1 MKRGNDQNLRS
12 YLEKA
17 KGPASLETSFNLS
30 NQPTKGF
37 MKILITS
44 IPGAGHLN
52 PLLSIASLLVESGHE
67 VAVQVNEDLRP
78 AVEAAG
84 HRFLSEIPNAL
95 TSGGYYFE
103 TYPERM
109 QKSPGMEMT
118 GYDLVHFFARN
129 IAAQSASLKMA
140 LYDFQAD
147 LILADSLYWGTLPML
162 VGPRDNRPAIAHL
175 GISVV
180 NIGSGKNIPMRPNET
195 PEQHEAELQ
204 LRERFI
210 LQPAQQA
217 VNTALASLGYPA
229 LPCPILEAMTR
240 LPDLYLHPGIES
252 FEYPDSNSKVRY
264 IGALPTPTGQPKLPE
279 WWQQIDRTKSLV
291 LVTQGTVA
299 NRDLGQVIAPAL
311 VALGGRED
319 VTIIVTTGGQ
329 PVESIPVAIPSNAR
343 IASFLPYA
351 QIMPEI
357 DLLITN
363 GGYGT
368 VNMAISHGIPV
379 ISAGLTEDKEEVS
392 AHVQWSGAGI
402 DLRTDQATPE
412 AIRHAVDEIFTQ
424 PGYHER
430 AQQLSIEFAR
440 HDVKSELLSL
450 IEECVRDTVS
460 A

>member
-1 MKRGNDQNLRS
+1 
-12 YLEKA
+12 
-17 KGPASLETSFNLS
+17 
-30 NQPTKGF
+30 
-37 MKILITS
+37 MKILIASTPAS
-44 IPGAGHLN
+44 GHLN
-52 PLLSIASLLVESGHE
+52 PLLSVASLLVEFGHE

-84 HRFLSEIPNAL
+84 HRFLSEIPNAQ
-95 TSGGYYFE
+95 TSAGYYFE

-129 IAAQSASLKMA
+129 IPAQSASLKMA

-147 LILADSLYWGTLPML
+147 LILADSTYWGTLPML
-162 VGPRDNRPAIAHL
+162 VGPRDKRPAIAHL

-180 NIGSGKNIPMRPNET
+180 NICSGKNIPMRPGEG
-195 PEQHEAELQ
+195 PEQCEAELQ
-204 LRERFI
+204 RREHFI
-210 LQPAQQA
+210 LEPVQQA
-217 VNTALASLGYPA
+217 VDAALASLGYPA
-229 LPCPILEAMTR
+229 LPCPILEAMTE

-252 FEYPDSNSKVRY
+252 FEYPDSNSKVQY
-264 IGALPTPTGQPKLPE
+264 IGALPMPAGQPKLPE
-279 WWQQIDRTKSLV
+279 WWQHLDRTKRLV
-291 LVTQGTVA
+291 LVTQGTIA
-299 NRDLGQVIAPAL
+299 NRDFGQVIAPAL
-311 VALGGRED
+311 VALDGRED

-329 PVESIPVAIPSNAR
+329 PAESIPLAIPSNAY

-368 VNMAISHGIPV
+368 VNMAISHGIPI

-402 DLRTDQATPE
+402 DLRTNQATPK
-412 AIRHAVDEIFTQ
+412 AIKHAVDEIFTQ
-424 PGYHER
+424 PGYRER
-430 AQQLSIEFAR
+430 AKQLSLEFAS
-440 HDVKSELLSL
+440 HDIEAELLSL
-450 IEECVRDTVS
+450 IEECVHDTVR

>member
-1 MKRGNDQNLRS
+1 MN
-12 YLEKA
+12 
-17 KGPASLETSFNLS
+17 
-30 NQPTKGF
+30 
-37 MKILITS
+37 ILIASTAA
-44 IPGAGHLN
+44 AGHLN

-67 VAVQVNEDLRP
+67 VAVQVNEDQRP
-78 AVEAAG
+78 VVEAAG
-84 HRFLSEIPNAL
+84 HRFLSEIPNAQ
-95 TSGGYYFE
+95 TSGSYYFDS
-103 TYPERM
+103 YPERK

-162 VGPRDNRPAIAHL
+162 VGPRDKRPAIAHL
-175 GISVV
+175 GVSVV
-180 NIGSGKNIPMRPNET
+180 NIGSGKNIPMRPDET
-195 PEQHEAELQ
+195 PEQREAELQ
-204 LRERFI
+204 LRERFV

-217 VNTALASLGYPA
+217 VNAALASLDCPA
-229 LPCPILEAMTR
+229 LPCPILEAMTE

-252 FEYPDSNSKVRY
+252 FEYPDSNSKVQY
-264 IGALPTPTGQPKLPE
+264 IGALPTPAGQPKLAE
-279 WWQQIDRTKSLV
+279 WWQQIDRTKRLV

-311 VALGGRED
+311 VALGGRAD
-319 VTIIVTTGGQ
+319 VTIIVTTGGP

-343 IASFLPYA
+343 IAPFLPYA

-379 ISAGLTEDKEEVS
+379 ISAGLSEDKEEVS

-402 DLRTDQATPE
+402 DLRANQVTPW
-412 AIRHAVDEIFTQ
+412 AIKHAVEEIYTQ
-424 PGYHER
+424 PRYRER
-430 AQQLSIEFAR
+430 AQQLSLEFAS
-440 HDVKSELLSL
+440 HDIEAELISL
-450 IEECVRDTVS
+450 IEECIPDTVS

>member
-1 MKRGNDQNLRS
+1 
-12 YLEKA
+12 
-17 KGPASLETSFNLS
+17 
-30 NQPTKGF
+30 
-37 MKILITS
+37 MKIIIAST
-44 IPGAGHLN
+44 PAAGHLN

-84 HRFLSEIPNAL
+84 HRFLSEIPNAQ
-95 TSGGYYFE
+95 TSGRYFLGN
-103 TYPERM
+103 YPERI
-109 QKSPGMEMT
+109 QKSLGMEMI
-118 GYDLVHFFARN
+118 GYSLVHFFARN

-140 LYDFQAD
+140 LYDFPAD
-147 LILADSLYWGTLPML
+147 LILADSLYWGTLAML
-162 VGPRDNRPAIAHL
+162 VGPRDKRPAIAHL
-175 GISVV
+175 GVSVV
-180 NIGSGKNIPMRPNET
+180 NIGSGKNIPMRPDET
-195 PEQHEAELQ
+195 PEQREAELE
-204 LRERFI
+204 LRERFM

-217 VNTALASLGYPA
+217 VNAALASLGYPA
-229 LPCPILEAMTR
+229 LPCPILEAMTQ

-252 FEYPDSNSKVRY
+252 FEYPDPNSKVQY
-264 IGALPTPTGQPKLPE
+264 IGALPTPAGQPKLPE
-279 WWQQIDRTKSLV
+279 WWQQVDRTKRLV

-299 NRDLGQVIAPAL
+299 NRDFGQVIAPAL

-402 DLRTDQATPE
+402 DLRANQATPE
-412 AIRHAVDEIFTQ
+412 AIRHALDEIFTQ
-424 PGYHER
+424 PGYRER
-430 AQQLSIEFAR
+430 AQQLSLEFAS
-440 HDVKSELLSL
+440 HDVEAKLLSL
-450 IEECVRDTVS
+450 IEECVRDTVC

>member
-1 MKRGNDQNLRS
+1 
-12 YLEKA
+12 
-17 KGPASLETSFNLS
+17 
-30 NQPTKGF
+30 
-37 MKILITS
+37 MKILIAS
-44 IPGAGHLN
+44 IPAPGHLN
-52 PLLSIASLLVESGHE
+52 PLLSIASLLVESGRE

-84 HRFLSEIPNAL
+84 HRFLPEIPNAQ
-95 TSGGYYFE
+95 TSAGYYIDN
-103 TYPERM
+103 YPERM

-140 LYDFQAD
+140 LYDFEAD
-147 LILADSLYWGTLPML
+147 LILADSIYWGTLPML
-162 VGPRDNRPAIAHL
+162 VGPRDKRPAIAHL
-175 GISVV
+175 GVSVV
-180 NIGSGKNIPMRPNET
+180 NIGSGKNIPMRPGET
-195 PEQHEAELQ
+195 PEHRDAEL
-204 LRERFI
+204 RVRDRFL

-217 VNTALASLGYPA
+217 VNAALASLGCPT
-229 LPCPILEAMTR
+229 LPCPVLEAMTT

-252 FEYPDSNSKVRY
+252 FEYSDSNSKVRY
-264 IGALPTPTGQPKLPE
+264 IGALPTPAGQPTLPE
-279 WWQQIDRTKSLV
+279 WWQHLDRTKRLV
-291 LVTQGTVA
+291 LVTQGTTA
-299 NRDLGQVIAPAL
+299 NRDFGQVIAPAL
-311 VALGGRED
+311 VALGDRED

-343 IASFLPYA
+343 ITSFLPYA

-402 DLRTDQATPE
+402 DLRTNQATPE
-412 AIRHAVDEIFTQ
+412 AIKHAVDEIYAQ
-424 PGYHER
+424 PRYRER
-430 AQQLSIEFAR
+430 AEQLLLEFAN
-440 HDVKSELLSL
+440 HDVKAELLSL
-450 IEECVRDTVS
+450 IEECVPETVG

>member
-1 MKRGNDQNLRS
+1 
-12 YLEKA
+12 
-17 KGPASLETSFNLS
+17 
-30 NQPTKGF
+30 
-37 MKILITS
+37 MKIIVAST
-44 IPGAGHLN
+44 PAAGHLN

-67 VAVQVNEDLRP
+67 VAVQVNEDLRA

-84 HRFLSEIPNAL
+84 HRSLLEIPNAQ
-95 TSGGYYFE
+95 TSAGYYFD

-109 QKSPGMEMT
+109 LKSPGIEMT

-147 LILADSLYWGTLPML
+147 LILADSIYWGTLPML
-162 VGPRDNRPAIAHL
+162 VGPRDKRPAVAHL
-175 GISVV
+175 GVSVV
-180 NIGSGKNIPMRPNET
+180 NIGSGKNIPMRPDET
-195 PEQHEAELQ
+195 PEQREAELQ
-204 LRERFI
+204 LRERFM

-217 VNTALASLGYPA
+217 VNAALASLGYPT
-229 LPCPILEAMTR
+229 LPCPILEAMTE

-264 IGALPTPTGQPKLPE
+264 IGALPTPAGQPKLPD
-279 WWQQIDRTKSLV
+279 WWQQIDPTKRLV
-291 LVTQGTVA
+291 LVTQGTIA
-299 NRDLGQVIAPAL
+299 NRDLGQIIAPAL

-329 PVESIPVAIPSNAR
+329 PVESIPVALPSNAR

-351 QIMPEI
+351 QIMPEV

-402 DLRTDQATPE
+402 DLRANQATSQ
-412 AIRHAVDEIFTQ
+412 AIRHALDEIFTQ
-424 PGYHER
+424 PGYRER
-430 AQQLSIEFAR
+430 AQQLSLEFAS
-440 HDVKSELLSL
+440 HDVEAKLLSL
-450 IEECVRDTVS
+450 IEECVRDTVC

>member
-1 MKRGNDQNLRS
+1 MK
-12 YLEKA
+12 
-17 KGPASLETSFNLS
+17 F
-30 NQPTKGF
+30 
-37 MKILITS
+37 LIAS
-44 IPGAGHLN
+44 IPAAGHLN
-52 PLLSIASLLVESGHE
+52 PLLSVASLLEESGHE

-84 HRFLSEIPNAL
+84 HRFLAEIPNAQ
-95 TSGGYYFE
+95 TSAGYYLE

-109 QKSPGMEMT
+109 QMSPGMEMT
-118 GYDLVHFFARN
+118 GHALVHFFARN

-147 LILADSLYWGTLPML
+147 LILADSIYWGTLPML
-162 VGPRDNRPAIAHL
+162 VGPRDKRPAIAHL
-175 GISVV
+175 GVSVV
-180 NIGSGKNIPMRPNET
+180 NIGSGKNIPMRPDET
-195 PEQHEAELQ
+195 PEQREAELQ
-204 LRERFI
+204 LREHFI

-217 VNTALASLGYPA
+217 VNAALASLGCPA
-229 LPCPILEAMTR
+229 LPCPILEAMTE

-252 FEYPDSNSKVRY
+252 FEYPNSNSKVRY
-264 IGALPTPTGQPKLPE
+264 IGALPTPAGQPTLPE
-279 WWQQIDRTKSLV
+279 WWQRLDRTKRLV
-291 LVTQGTVA
+291 LITQGTIA

-329 PVESIPVAIPSNAR
+329 TAESIPVAIPSNAR

-368 VNMAISHGIPV
+368 VNTAISHGIPV

-402 DLRTDQATPE
+402 DLRTNQATPE
-412 AIRHAVDEIFTQ
+412 AIRHAVNEIFTQ
-424 PGYHER
+424 PGYRKR
-430 AQQLSIEFAR
+430 AQQLSLEFAS
-440 HDVKSELLSL
+440 HDVEAELISL
-450 IEECVRDTVS
+450 IKECVRETVS

>member
-1 MKRGNDQNLRS
+1 
-12 YLEKA
+12 
-17 KGPASLETSFNLS
+17 
-30 NQPTKGF
+30 
-37 MKILITS
+37 MKILIAS
-44 IPGAGHLN
+44 IPAAGHLN
-52 PLLSIASLLVESGHE
+52 PLLSIATLMVQYGHE
-67 VAVQVNEDLRP
+67 VAVQVSEDLRP

-84 HRFLSEIPNAL
+84 HRFLLEIPNAQ
-95 TSGGYYFE
+95 TSAGYYFE

-109 QKSPGMEMT
+109 QKAPGMEMT

-140 LYDFQAD
+140 LYDFPAD
-147 LILADSLYWGTLPML
+147 LILADSIYWGTLPML
-162 VGPRDNRPAIAHL
+162 VGPRDKRPAIAHL
-175 GISVV
+175 GVSVV
-180 NIGSGKNIPMRPNET
+180 NIGSGKNIPMRPDET
-195 PEQHEAELQ
+195 PEQREAELQ
-204 LRERFI
+204 LRERFM

-217 VNTALASLGYPA
+217 VNAALASLGYPA
-229 LPCPILEAMTR
+229 LPCPILEAMTA

-252 FEYPDSNSKVRY
+252 FEYPDSNSKVQY
-264 IGALPTPTGQPKLPE
+264 IGALPPAAGQPTLPE
-279 WWQQIDRTKSLV
+279 LWQQLDRTKRLV
-291 LVTQGTVA
+291 LITQGTIA
-299 NRDLGQVIAPAL
+299 NRDFGQVIAPAL

-329 PVESIPVAIPSNAR
+329 PVESIPVAIPANAR

-402 DLRTDQATPE
+402 DLRTNRATPE
-412 AIRHAVDEIFTQ
+412 AIKRAVDEIYAQ
-424 PGYHER
+424 PRYREC
-430 AQQLSIEFAR
+430 AEQFLLEFAN
-440 HDVKSELLSL
+440 HDVKAELLSL
-450 IEECVRDTVS
+450 IEEWVPETVG

>member
-1 MKRGNDQNLRS
+1 
-12 YLEKA
+12 
-17 KGPASLETSFNLS
+17 
-30 NQPTKGF
+30 
-37 MKILITS
+37 MKILVAST
-44 IPGAGHLN
+44 PAPGHLN
-52 PLLSIASLLVESGHE
+52 PLLSIASLLVESGNE

-84 HRFLSEIPNAL
+84 HRFLFEIPNAQ
-95 TSGGYYFE
+95 TSAGYFFE

-109 QKSPGMEMT
+109 QKPPGMEMT

-129 IAAQSASLKMA
+129 IAAQSAGLKMA

-147 LILADSLYWGTLPML
+147 LILADSFYWGTLPML
-162 VGPRDNRPAIAHL
+162 VGPRDKRPAIAHL
-175 GISVV
+175 GVSVV
-180 NIGSGKNIPMRPNET
+180 NLASGKNVPMRPGET
-195 PEQHEAELQ
+195 PEQREAELQ
-204 LRERFI
+204 LRERFM
-210 LQPAQQA
+210 LQPVQQA
-217 VNTALASLGYPA
+217 VNAALASLGYPA
-229 LPCPILEAMTR
+229 LPCPILEAMTA

-252 FEYPDSNSKVRY
+252 FEYPDPASKVQY
-264 IGALPTPTGQPKLPE
+264 IGALPTPAGQPSLPE
-279 WWQQIDRTKSLV
+279 WWQQLDRKKRLV
-291 LVTQGTVA
+291 LVTQGTIA
-299 NRDLGQVIAPAL
+299 NRDFGQVIAPAL

-343 IASFLPYA
+343 ITSFLPYA

-368 VNMAISHGIPV
+368 VNMAISYGIPI
-379 ISAGLTEDKEEVS
+379 ISAGLTEDKEEVC

-402 DLRTDQATPE
+402 DLRTNQATPE

-424 PGYHER
+424 PGYRER
-430 AQQLSIEFAR
+430 ARQLSLEFAS
-440 HDVKSELLSL
+440 HDVEVELLSL
-450 IEECVRDTVS
+450 IEECIPETIG

>member
-1 MKRGNDQNLRS
+1 
-12 YLEKA
+12 
-17 KGPASLETSFNLS
+17 
-30 NQPTKGF
+30 
-37 MKILITS
+37 MKILIAS

-52 PLLSIASLLVESGHE
+52 PLLSIASLLTESGHE
-67 VAVQVNEDLRP
+67 VAVQVSEDLRP
-78 AVEAAG
+78 AVESAG
-84 HRFLSEIPNAL
+84 HRFLSEIPNAQ
-95 TSGGYYFE
+95 TSGGYYFD

-129 IAAQSASLKMA
+129 IAAQFASLKMA
-140 LYDFQAD
+140 LYDFPAD
-147 LILADSLYWGTLPML
+147 LILADSIYWGTLPML
-162 VGPRDNRPAIAHL
+162 VGPRDKRPAIAHL
-175 GISVV
+175 GVSVV
-180 NIGSGKNIPMRPNET
+180 NMGSGKNIPMRPDET
-195 PEQHEAELQ
+195 PEQREAELQ
-204 LRERFI
+204 LRKHFI

-217 VNTALASLGYPA
+217 VNAALASLGYPA
-229 LPCPILEAMTR
+229 LPCPILEAMTE
-240 LPDLYLHPGIES
+240 LPDLYLHPGIEI
-252 FEYPDSNSKVRY
+252 FEYPDSNSKVQF
-264 IGALPTPTGQPKLPE
+264 IGALPTPAGQPKLPE
-279 WWQQIDRTKSLV
+279 WWQQIDRTKRLV

-299 NRDLGQVIAPAL
+299 NRDFGQVIAPAL

-351 QIMPEI
+351 EIMPEI

-368 VNMAISHGIPV
+368 VNMAISQGIPV

-402 DLRTDQATPE
+402 DLHANQVTPE
-412 AIRHAVDEIFTQ
+412 AIRHAIDEIFTQ
-424 PGYHER
+424 PGYRER
-430 AQQLSIEFAR
+430 AQQLSLEFAS
-440 HDVKSELLSL
+440 HDVEAELLSL
-450 IEECVRDTVS
+450 IEGCVPETVG

>member
-1 MKRGNDQNLRS
+1 
-12 YLEKA
+12 
-17 KGPASLETSFNLS
+17 
-30 NQPTKGF
+30 
-37 MKILITS
+37 MKILIAS
-44 IPGAGHLN
+44 IPAAGHLN
-52 PLLSIASLLVESGHE
+52 PLLSIASVLVESGHE
-67 VAVQVNEDLRP
+67 VAVQVSEDLRA
-78 AVEAAG
+78 AVESAG
-84 HRFLSEIPNAL
+84 HRFLSEIPNAQ

-140 LYDFQAD
+140 LHDFPAD
-147 LILADSLYWGTLPML
+147 LILADSIYWGTLPML
-162 VGPRDNRPAIAHL
+162 VGPRDKRPAIAHL
-175 GISVV
+175 GVSVV
-180 NIGSGKNIPMRPNET
+180 NIGSGKNIPMRPGET
-195 PEQHEAELQ
+195 PEQREAELQ
-204 LRERFI
+204 LRERFM
-210 LQPAQQA
+210 LRPAQQA
-217 VNTALASLGYPA
+217 VNAALAGLGYPA
-229 LPCPILEAMTR
+229 LPCPILEAMTE

-264 IGALPTPTGQPKLPE
+264 IGALPTPAGQLKLPE
-279 WWQQIDRTKSLV
+279 WWQQIDRTKYLV

-299 NRDLGQVIAPAL
+299 NRDFGQVIAPAL

-343 IASFLPYA
+343 IVSFLPYA

-368 VNMAISHGIPV
+368 VNMAISHGIPI

-402 DLRTDQATPE
+402 DLRTNQATPE
-412 AIRHAVDEIFTQ
+412 AIEHAVDEIFTQ
-424 PGYHER
+424 PGYRER
-430 AQQLSIEFAR
+430 AQQLSFEFAS
-440 HDVKSELLSL
+440 HDVKAELLSL
-450 IEECVRDTVS
+450 IEECVPDTVN

>member
-1 MKRGNDQNLRS
+1 
-12 YLEKA
+12 
-17 KGPASLETSFNLS
+17 
-30 NQPTKGF
+30 
-37 MKILITS
+37 
-44 IPGAGHLN
+44 
-52 PLLSIASLLVESGHE
+52 
-67 VAVQVNEDLRP
+67 
-78 AVEAAG
+78 
-84 HRFLSEIPNAL
+84 
-95 TSGGYYFE
+95 
-103 TYPERM
+103 M

-129 IAAQSASLKMA
+129 IAAQSASLEMA

-147 LILADSLYWGTLPML
+147 VILADSLYWGTLPML
-162 VGPRDNRPAIAHL
+162 VGPGDIRPAIAHL
-175 GISVV
+175 GVFVV
-180 NIGSGKNIPMRPNET
+180 NIGSGKNIPMRPDET
-195 PEQHEAELQ
+195 PEQREAELQ
-204 LRERFI
+204 LRECLI

-217 VNTALASLGYPA
+217 VNAALASLRYPA
-229 LPCPILEAMTR
+229 LPCPILEAMTA
-240 LPDLYLHPGIES
+240 LPDLYLPPCIES
-252 FEYPDSNSKVRY
+252 FEYPDSNSKVQY
-264 IGALPTPTGQPKLPE
+264 IGALPRRLANPRRPSGGNTSTAPNPLSSS
-279 WWQQIDRTKSLV
+279 RR
-291 LVTQGTVA
+291 GTVA

-329 PVESIPVAIPSNAR
+329 PAEAIPVAIPSNAR

-402 DLRTDQATPE
+402 DLRTNQASPE
-412 AIRHAVDEIFTQ
+412 AIRQAVDDIFTQ
-424 PGYHER
+424 PGYREP
-430 AQQLSIEFAR
+430 AQQLSLEFAS
-440 HDVKSELLSL
+440 HDVEAELLNL
-450 IEECVRDTVS
+450 IEGCVSETVR

>member
-1 MKRGNDQNLRS
+1 
-12 YLEKA
+12 
-17 KGPASLETSFNLS
+17 
-30 NQPTKGF
+30 
-37 MKILITS
+37 MKILIAST
-44 IPGAGHLN
+44 PAAGHLN

-67 VAVQVNEDLRP
+67 VAVQVNEDLRA

-84 HRFLSEIPNAL
+84 HRFLSEIPNAQ
-95 TSGGYYFE
+95 TSADYFFE

-140 LYDFQAD
+140 LYDFPAD
-147 LILADSLYWGTLPML
+147 LILADSIYWGTLPML
-162 VGPRDNRPAIAHL
+162 VGPRDKRPAIAHL
-175 GISVV
+175 GVSVV
-180 NIGSGKNIPMRPNET
+180 NLASGKNIPMRPDET
-195 PEQHEAELQ
+195 PEHREAELQ
-204 LRERFI
+204 LRKRFM

-217 VNTALASLGYPA
+217 VNAALASLGYPA
-229 LPCPILEAMTR
+229 LPCPILEAMTE
-240 LPDLYLHPGIES
+240 LSDLYLHPGIES
-252 FEYPDSNSKVRY
+252 FEYPDSKSKVQY
-264 IGALPTPTGQPKLPE
+264 IGALPTPAGQPKLPE
-279 WWQQIDRTKSLV
+279 SWQHLDRPKRLV
-291 LVTQGTVA
+291 LITQGTIA
-299 NRDLGQVIAPAL
+299 NRDFGQVIAPAL

-329 PVESIPVAIPSNAR
+329 PAESIPVAIPSNAR

-368 VNMAISHGIPV
+368 VNMAISHGIPI

-392 AHVQWSGAGI
+392 GHVQWSGAGI
-402 DLRTDQATPE
+402 DLRANQATPE
-412 AIRHAVDEIFTQ
+412 AIKHAVDEIFTQ
-424 PGYHER
+424 PGYRER
-430 AQQLSIEFAR
+430 AQRLSLEFAS
-440 HDVKSELLSL
+440 HNVEAELLSL
-450 IEECVRDTVS
+450 IAECVRDTVS

>member
-1 MKRGNDQNLRS
+1 MK
-12 YLEKA
+12 
-17 KGPASLETSFNLS
+17 T
-30 NQPTKGF
+30 
-37 MKILITS
+37 LIAS

-52 PLLSIASLLVESGHE
+52 PLLSIATLMVQSGHE
-67 VAVQVNEDLRP
+67 VAVQVNEDLRA

-84 HRFLSEIPNAL
+84 HRLLSEIPNAQ
-95 TSGGYYFE
+95 TSPGYYFE

-140 LYDFQAD
+140 LYDFPAD
-147 LILADSLYWGTLPML
+147 LILADSIYWGTLPML
-162 VGPRDNRPAIAHL
+162 LGPRDKRPAIAHL
-175 GISVV
+175 GVSVV
-180 NIGSGKNIPMRPNET
+180 NIGSGKNIPMRPGET
-195 PEQHEAELQ
+195 PEQREAELQ
-204 LRERFI
+204 LRERFM
-210 LQPAQQA
+210 LRPAQQA
-217 VNTALASLGYPA
+217 VNAALAGLGYPA
-229 LPCPILEAMTR
+229 LPCPILEAMTE

-264 IGALPTPTGQPKLPE
+264 IGALPTPAGQLKLPE
-279 WWQQIDRTKSLV
+279 WWQQIDRSKYLV

-299 NRDLGQVIAPAL
+299 NRDFGQVIAPAL

-343 IASFLPYA
+343 IVSFLPYA

-368 VNMAISHGIPV
+368 VNMAISHGIPI

-402 DLRTDQATPE
+402 DLRTNQATPE
-412 AIRHAVDEIFTQ
+412 AIEHAVDEIFTQ
-424 PGYHER
+424 PGYRER
-430 AQQLSIEFAR
+430 AQQLSFEFAS
-440 HDVKSELLSL
+440 HDVKAELLSL
-450 IEECVRDTVS
+450 IEECVPDTVN

>member
-1 MKRGNDQNLRS
+1 
-12 YLEKA
+12 
-17 KGPASLETSFNLS
+17 
-30 NQPTKGF
+30 
-37 MKILITS
+37 MKILIAS

-84 HRFLSEIPNAL
+84 HRFLSEIPNAQ

-109 QKSPGMEMT
+109 QKAPGMEMT

-129 IAAQSASLKMA
+129 IAAQAASLKMA

-147 LILADSLYWGTLPML
+147 LILADSIYWGTLPML
-162 VGPRDNRPAIAHL
+162 VGPRDKRPAIAHL
-175 GISVV
+175 GVSVV
-180 NIGSGKNIPMRPNET
+180 NIGSGKNIPMRPDET
-195 PEQHEAELQ
+195 PEQREAELQ
-204 LRERFI
+204 LRKRFM

-217 VNTALASLGYPA
+217 VNAALASLGYPT
-229 LPCPILEAMTR
+229 LPCAILEAMTE

-252 FEYPDSNSKVRY
+252 FEYPDSNSKVQY
-264 IGALPTPTGQPKLPE
+264 IGALPTPAGQPTLPE
-279 WWQQIDRTKSLV
+279 WWQHLDRTRRLV
-291 LVTQGTVA
+291 LVTQGTIA
-299 NRDLGQVIAPAL
+299 NRDFAQVIAPAL

-319 VTIIVTTGGQ
+319 LTIIVTTGGQ
-329 PVESIPVAIPSNAR
+329 PVESIPVAIPSNTR

-368 VNMAISHGIPV
+368 VNMAISHGVPI

-402 DLRTDQATPE
+402 DLRTNQATPE
-412 AIRHAVDEIFTQ
+412 AIKHAVDEIFTR
-424 PGYHER
+424 PGYRKR
-430 AQQLSIEFAR
+430 AQQLSLEFAS
-440 HDVKSELLSL
+440 HDVESELLSL

>member
-1 MKRGNDQNLRS
+1 
-12 YLEKA
+12 
-17 KGPASLETSFNLS
+17 
-30 NQPTKGF
+30 
-37 MKILITS
+37 MKILIAS

-67 VAVQVNEDLRP
+67 VAVQVNEDLRTV
-78 AVEAAG
+78 VEAAG
-84 HRFLSEIPNAL
+84 HRFLSEIPNAQ
-95 TSGGYYFE
+95 TSAGYYFE
-103 TYPERM
+103 SYPERM
-109 QKSPGMEMT
+109 QMSPGMEMT

-129 IAAQSASLKMA
+129 IPAQSASLKMA

-147 LILADSLYWGTLPML
+147 LILADSIYWGTLPML
-162 VGPRDNRPAIAHL
+162 VGPRDKRPAIAHL
-175 GISVV
+175 GVSVV
-180 NIGSGKNIPMRPNET
+180 NIGSGKNIPMRPDET
-195 PEQHEAELQ
+195 SEQREAERQ
-204 LRERFI
+204 LRERFM

-217 VNTALASLGYPA
+217 VNAALGSLGYPP
-229 LPCPILEAMTR
+229 LPCPILEAMTE

-264 IGALPTPTGQPKLPE
+264 IGALPTPSGQPALPD
-279 WWQQIDRTKSLV
+279 WWQQIDRTKRLV
-291 LVTQGTVA
+291 LITQGTIA
-299 NRDLGQVIAPAL
+299 NRDFGQVIAPAL

-368 VNMAISHGIPV
+368 VNMAISHGIPI

-402 DLRTDQATPE
+402 DLRTNQATPE
-412 AIRHAVDEIFTQ
+412 AIKHAVDEIFTQ
-424 PGYHER
+424 PGYRKR
-430 AQQLSIEFAR
+430 AQQLSLEFAS
-440 HDVKSELLSL
+440 HDVEAELLSL
-450 IEECVRDTVS
+450 IEECVPEIVG

>member
-1 MKRGNDQNLRS
+1 
-12 YLEKA
+12 
-17 KGPASLETSFNLS
+17 
-30 NQPTKGF
+30 
-37 MKILITS
+37 MKILIAS
-44 IPGAGHLN
+44 IPVPGHLN
-52 PLLSIASLLVESGHE
+52 PLLSTASLLVESGHE
-67 VAVQVNEDLRP
+67 VAVLANEDMRP

-84 HRFLSEIPNAL
+84 RRFLSEIPNAQ
-95 TSGGYYFE
+95 TSAGYYFE

-118 GYDLVHFFARN
+118 GYDLVHYMARN

-162 VGPRDNRPAIAHL
+162 IGPRDKRPAIAHL
-175 GISVV
+175 GVSIV
-180 NIGSGKNIPMRPNET
+180 NIGSGKNIPMRRDET
-195 PEQHEAELQ
+195 SEQREADVR
-204 LRERFI
+204 LRERFM

-217 VNTALASLGYPA
+217 VNAALASLGYPA
-229 LPCPILEAMTR
+229 LPCPILEAMTE

-252 FEYPDSNSKVRY
+252 FEYPDSNSQVQY
-264 IGALPTPTGQPKLPE
+264 IGALPTPAGQPKLPE
-279 WWQQIDRTKSLV
+279 WWQHLDRSKRLV

-299 NRDLGQVIAPAL
+299 NCDFGQVIAPAL
-311 VALGGRED
+311 VALGGRKD

-329 PVESIPVAIPSNAR
+329 PTESIPVAIPSNAQ

-351 QIMPEI
+351 EIMPEI

-368 VNMAISHGIPV
+368 VNMAISHGIPI

-402 DLRTDQATPE
+402 DLRANQATSE
-412 AIRHAVDEIFTQ
+412 AIKHAVDEIFTQ
-424 PGYHER
+424 PGYRER
-430 AQQLSIEFAR
+430 ARQLSLEFAS
-440 HDVKSELLSL
+440 HDVEAELLSL